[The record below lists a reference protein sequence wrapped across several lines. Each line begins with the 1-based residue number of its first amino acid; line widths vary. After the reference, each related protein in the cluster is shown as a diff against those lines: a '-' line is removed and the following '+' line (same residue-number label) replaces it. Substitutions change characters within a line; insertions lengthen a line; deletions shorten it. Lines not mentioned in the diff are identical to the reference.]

1 MNNDSYTI
9 PGEAPV
15 TVQLRFNMDFA
26 ALVAEEQ
33 LDSAVFLVDEQVLK
47 FHPDKFRELR
57 VLSVKSGEAAKE
69 FSYVMELAEQ
79 LLAMKV
85 QRNDKLVGVGGGVVC
100 DITGFLGA
108 TYKRGIS
115 FGFVPTTLLAMVD
128 ASLGGKNGINIGNHK
143 NMLGTV
149 AQPAFIAYDHSFLS
163 SLPETEWSNG
173 FAEIIKHA
181 CIRDAALFSELE
193 ERDIAFYRDNPGRL
207 AELIAR
213 NVRIK
218 SVIVSEDVNENGDRK
233 LLNFGHTIGHA
244 VEKLQQTDHGK
255 AISIGMYRDALLSQA
270 TGPFREADRIAAV
283 LLRYHLPVHYNGHA
297 DELMHYIAN
306 DKKSLSDNSID
317 YIVLEKIG
325 KGVIKNIS
333 LQQLEILLKEQ
344 HEPDQHIQIRT

>member
-9 PGEAPV
+9 PGQAWI
-15 TVQLRFNMDFA
+15 TVPLSFDIDFA
-26 ALVAEEQ
+26 SFTAAGQ
-33 LDSAVFLVDEQVLK
+33 LDTAIFLVDEQVLK
-47 FHPDKFRELR
+47 YHPDKFRNLR
-57 VLSVKSGEAAKE
+57 VLPVKSGEAAKE
-69 FSYVMELAEQ
+69 FGYVMELAAQ

-85 QRNDKLVGVGGGVVC
+85 QRNDRLVGVGGGVVC
-100 DITGFLGA
+100 DMTGFLGA
-108 TYKRGIS
+108 TYKRGIP
-115 FGFVPTTLLAMVD
+115 FGFVPTTLLGMVD

-149 AQPAFIAYDHSFLS
+149 EQPAFIAYDHSFLS

-181 CIRDAALFSELE
+181 CIRDAILFDELE
-193 ERDIAFYRDNPGRL
+193 KRDIAFYRKNAGEL
-207 AELIAR
+207 AALIAR

-218 SVIVSEDVNENGDRK
+218 SSIVSEDVNENGDRK

-244 VEKLQQTDHGK
+244 IEKIKQIDHGK

-270 TGPFREADRIAAV
+270 TGQFREADRIAGI
-283 LLRYHLPVHYNGHA
+283 LHRYHLPVHYEGHA
-297 DELMHYIAN
+297 DELMPYIAN

-325 KGVIKNIS
+325 KGVIKNIA

-344 HEPDQHIQIRT
+344 HEPDQHIQVRP